1 MGAAAFVQRK
11 WEMPLTSIPNPIL
24 IHAIQ
29 ACGPCSFP
37 VATKD
42 CHQFKVHP
50 SYSHVSMKNVC
61 FVYIDVFLIP
71 LIYRLVVYHINII
84 YPVPNDRHLGF
95 HIFSSFAQLHTVIV
109 KLL

>member
-1 MGAAAFVQRK
+1 
-11 WEMPLTSIPNPIL
+11 
-24 IHAIQ
+24 
-29 ACGPCSFP
+29 
-37 VATKD
+37 
-42 CHQFKVHP
+42 
-50 SYSHVSMKNVC
+50 MKNVC
-61 FVYIDVFLIP
+61 FVYIDVFFIP